1 MQRPRSRQ
9 CVGGVELRQISLC
22 LIRAGERRFLLPN
35 RRRGPSAKNGRQRG
49 VAVEWGM
56 ALEGEVRTFPLGE
69 LFAWLARSRATGVLT
84 LTRGMTIRRFHL
96 RAGAIRLVSSSEQEM
111 LLGQLLVERALVT
124 PETLTKAL
132 ARRTRSRAR
141 LGRLLMRGALVA
153 SGELEAILAEKVRRL
168 LADALTWSEGR
179 FFYEAAARR
188 PRPREIA
195 VTVDLKAAL
204 EQIQTGVMV
213 DDSDVIESLPASRE

>member
-1 MQRPRSRQ
+1 
-9 CVGGVELRQISLC
+9 
-22 LIRAGERRFLLPN
+22 
-35 RRRGPSAKNGRQRG
+35 
-49 VAVEWGM
+49 M
-56 ALEGEVRTFPLGE
+56 ALQGDVGTFPLGE

-124 PETLTKAL
+124 PETLNETL

-141 LGRLLMRGALVA
+141 LGRLLMRGARVA
-153 SGELEAILAEKVRRL
+153 PGELEAILAEKVRRL

-179 FFYEAAARR
+179 FFYEAPASARR
-188 PRPREIA
+188 ARPREIA
-195 VTVDLKAAL
+195 VTVDLQTAL
-204 EQIQTGVMV
+204 EQIQTGVAV
-213 DDSDVIESLPASRE
+213 DDGDVIESLPAGRE